1 MEPRSK
7 AGRLGWCG
15 KREGI
20 YDTIANNDHEYLSNA
35 YAS

>member
-1 MEPRSK
+1 MEPGPK

-20 YDTIANNDHEYLSNA
+20 CDTIANNDHEYLSNA
-35 YAS
+35 RSS